1 MESSAP
7 LTIAEKLRTKQLE
20 RQKSMHRIK
29 ETAIM
34 RQKIEQL
41 EKAKVSIDYVNIHMF
56 LYLHD

>member
-41 EKAKVSIDYVNIHMF
+41 EKAKVSIDYVNINIF